1 MGALPIRDI
10 RRLLPDVTDH
20 FAAEPQLIRL
30 AARHHALWCRDN
42 GGAQATADARNRIAP
57 RVHAQAGL
65 GHPLDL
71 REHLALLNLAQADAQ
86 WALRVVV
93 HHLLVAD
100 SAVLL
105 QYRG

>member
-42 GGAQATADARNRIAP
+42 GGAQATADARNPIAP
-57 RVHAQAGL
+57 RVHPQARL
-65 GHPLDL
+65 AHPLDL
-71 REHLALLNLAQADAQ
+71 REHPALLNVTHADAPS
-86 WALRVVV
+86 ALRAVP
-93 HHLLVAD
+93 HHT
-100 SAVLL
+100 VLA
-105 QYRG
+105 